1 VGIKVSNKIKNPSKS
16 VSLYNATS
24 FGSNAPTNTP
34 FFEYDVAGPIDFMR
48 YRMNRIW
55 NLKPEETDVA
65 VYIATP
71 QAIEIS
77 EFGSN
82 QSLGYTIQSV
92 SQTGLSFRKKENV
105 VIRYNPVDIGECGN
119 LPEPGIDGAQDKWL
133 KVLEDGQGLTT
144 HARNIAGGNIGP
156 HGIISTF
163 ADGKLRDGNTPI
175 KFDDQVFRYGIPLDS
190 KKVRDNSYGSLSVAE
205 ASVVP
210 NYNFY
215 IQTYESILT
224 QEDPTKEPHESMLP
238 SLYSFLSV
246 MENEN
251 DKRRRG
257 MRSTEYDPATI
268 NTVFEKH
275 ITLERQLKETRI
287 ATLVTYNAGARAQTV
302 EADVSKGDYFDK
314 YAYAFSDGVK
324 GTPDPAWR
332 AGQNPLAERFKHQI
346 VPSSNNQMFA
356 EFSDVR
362 QRFPMSCDI
371 EFSTADTPNN
381 EVISLFEETEMTAMF
396 IKGFVDNTWGASS
409 SMGYNLISSGG
420 LPFIPD
426 PTTYTETAFKP
437 YENGSEQRVP
447 SSSLD
452 CWDLLA
458 PNGWLTQITRPSD
471 ERGRTRQIVGSQNA
485 QAAFGPDYYGQV
497 EKGVFLGAY
506 DQEVE
511 DAQNNVATAMLRNL
525 MSTAFKAKMQDL
537 IYDKTRTWKQIVGGI
552 GVYESLN
559 MGGRERQIAGGST
572 NVEQATRRTISS
584 PSAPETAYHETI
596 FYIVEKW
603 SVRADGT
610 PDEKVQS
617 FYFPNSSTFTDYKFS
632 DTQVKYGKKYIYRI
646 YAMEMVFGT
655 RYWYQLDQ
663 APIANSLHWQQEI
676 SPSQAKICVLTEP
689 SLKMVKVPYYQKEV
703 VMMDDPP
710 VFPGVEVITYQN
722 VRNQILFWMTGNS
735 GEYDLN
741 PIAIQPGDSEA
752 IESLR
757 MSQEVGPLE
766 PIRFKSDDHARF
778 FEVFRIDKKP
788 SSYSDFIGNKI
799 AHVDTKVDL
808 DNGCQFSTSGEWIDK
823 TISPNTTYYYIFRTI
838 DNHGHFSNPSPVY
851 ELQMVY
857 DGYAPYLLRNVYS
870 LDENQPPPQ
879 KVAKKFTKYIHIKP
893 ALTQRVVDEEAS
905 GLINPDGTKI
915 VDDTGCLTRVLGVDG
930 SKIELGTAD
939 QTLWNKLIKVRVR
952 SRKTGKK
959 IDLNIKFTKKH
970 TKIEKTGNNNLC

>member
-1 VGIKVSNKIKNPSKS
+1 

-34 FFEYDVAGPIDFMR
+34 FFEYDVAGPIDLMR

-55 NLKPEETDVA
+55 NLAPATTDVGA
-65 VYIATP
+65 YVTGP

-77 EFGSN
+77 ENGNN
-82 QSLGYTIQSV
+82 QVPGYSISLESQSDFN
-92 SQTGLSFRKKENV
+92 FRKKEEV
-105 VIRYNPVDIGECGN
+105 VIRYNPVDIEECGN
-119 LPEPGIDGAQDKWL
+119 LPEPGIGGGSNTPFVNQDKWL
-133 KVLEDGQGLTT
+133 KVLEDGRGLTT
-144 HARNIAGGNIGP
+144 HERNVAGGNIGP

-163 ADGKLRDGNTPI
+163 ADGKLRDGITPI
-175 KFDDQVFRYGIPLDS
+175 VFDDQVFRYGVPLES
-190 KKVRDNSYGSLSVAE
+190 KKVRDNSYGSLSLSE
-205 ASVVP
+205 ASIVP

-224 QEDPTKEPHESMLP
+224 QEDSTKEPHESMLP

-246 MENEN
+246 MENED
-251 DKRRRG
+251 DKRERAG
-257 MRSTEYDPATI
+257 GSSEYEPATI
-268 NTVFEKH
+268 NTIFEKH

-314 YAYAFSDGVK
+314 YAYAFSDAVK
-324 GTPDPAWR
+324 GTTVPPWR
-332 AGQNPLAERFKHQI
+332 AGQNPLADRFKHQI
-346 VPSSNNQMFA
+346 VPASNNQMFA
-356 EFSDVR
+356 DFSDVR

-371 EFSTADTPNN
+371 EFSTADTAND
-381 EVISLFEETEMTAMF
+381 EVIRLFEDTEMTAMF
-396 IKGFVDNTWGASS
+396 IKGFVDDTWGESS
-409 SMGYNLISSGG
+409 EMGYNLISSGG

-426 PTTYTETAFKP
+426 PTTYTETAFQP
-437 YENGSEQRVP
+437 YADGTTQLVP
-447 SSSLD
+447 SSSLE
-452 CWDLLA
+452 CWDLLG
-458 PNGWLTQITRPSD
+458 PNGWL
-471 ERGRTRQIVGSQNA
+471 A
-485 QAAFGPDYYGQV
+485 QMNTSNSYYGQV
-497 EKGVFLGAY
+497 EKGVFLGSY

-511 DAQNNVATAMLRNL
+511 EAQNNVLTRMTRNL
-525 MSTAFKAKMQDL
+525 MGTAFKAKMSDL
-537 IYDKTRTWKQIVGGI
+537 IRNKTRTWGEMVGIPNMSGRQRQIVGSRNAQE
-552 GVYESLN
+552 V
-559 MGGRERQIAGGST
+559 
-572 NVEQATRRTISS
+572 RRTVSS
-584 PSAPETAYHETI
+584 PETAYHETI
-596 FYIVEKW
+596 FYVVEKW

-610 PDEKVQS
+610 PDEKVQD

-655 RYWYQLDQ
+655 RYWYQLDL
-663 APIANSLHWQQEI
+663 APIAISSQTQGSWQQEI
-676 SPSQAKICVLTEP
+676 SPSQARICVLTEP
-689 SLKMVKVPYYQKEV
+689 SLKMVKVPYYQKEIL
-703 VMMDDPP
+703 MMDDPP
-710 VFPGVEVITYQN
+710 VFPDVEVITYQN

-741 PIAIQPGDSEA
+741 PVAIQPGDFEA
-752 IESLR
+752 IENLR
-757 MSQEVGPLE
+757 ISQEVGPLE

-808 DNGCQFSTSGEWIDK
+808 DNECQFSTSGEWIDK

-857 DGYAPYLLRNVYS
+857 DGYAPYLLRNVYP
-870 LDENQPPPQ
+870 LDENPPPPQ

-893 ALTQRVVDEEAS
+893 ALAQRVVNEEAS
-905 GLINPDGTKI
+905 GLINPDGTKT
-915 VDDTGCLTRVLGVDG
+915 VDDTGCLTRVLGADG

-939 QTLWNKLIKVRVR
+939 QTLWDKLIKVRVR

>member
-1 VGIKVSNKIKNPSKS
+1 VGIKVSLPWRV

-24 FGSNAPTNTP
+24 FGSNAHGNTP
-34 FFEYDVAGPIDFMR
+34 FFEYDAAGPIDFMR

-55 NLKPEETDVA
+55 NP
-65 VYIATP
+65 IPATPDIGAYVTGP

-77 EFGSN
+77 EEGANRTPAYAIF
-82 QSLGYTIQSV
+82 SV
-92 SQTGLSFRKKENV
+92 SQTGFHFRKKEEV

-119 LPEPGIDGAQDKWL
+119 LPEPGIGGGANNPFVSQDKWL

-163 ADGKLRDGNTPI
+163 ADGKLRDGNTAI
-175 KFDDQVFRYGIPLDS
+175 KFDDQVFRYNTPLDS
-190 KKVRDNSYGSLSVAE
+190 KKVRDNSYGSLTPYE
-205 ASVVP
+205 ASVTP

-251 DKRRRG
+251 DTRERAG
-257 MRSTEYDPATI
+257 GSSDYDPATI

-324 GTPDPAWR
+324 GTTVPAWR
-332 AGQNPLAERFKHQI
+332 EGQNPLADRFKHQI

-371 EFSTADTPNN
+371 EFSTANTPNN
-381 EVISLFEETEMTAMF
+381 EVIKLFENTEMTAMF

-437 YENGSEQRVP
+437 YENFSDQLVP

-471 ERGRTRQIVGSQNA
+471 ARGRSRQIVGSRNA

-511 DAQNNVATAMLRNL
+511 EAQNNVSTAIVRNL
-525 MSTAFKAKMQDL
+525 MLTSFKAKMQDL

-559 MGGRERQIAGGST
+559 MAGRERQIAGGST
-572 NVEQATRRTISS
+572 NAQEATRRI
-584 PSAPETAYHETI
+584 APENAYHETI

-603 SVRADGT
+603 SVRTDGT

-655 RYWYQLDQ
+655 RYWYQLGQ
-663 APIANSLHWQQEI
+663 APIANSNHWRQEI

-752 IESLR
+752 IENLR

-788 SSYSDFIGNKI
+788 SNYSDFIGNKI
-799 AHVDTKVDL
+799 AHVDTKVNL
-808 DNGCQFSTSGEWIDK
+808 DNECQFSTSGEWIDK

-870 LDENQPPPQ
+870 LDENRPPPQ

-905 GLINPDGTKI
+905 GLINPDGTKT
-915 VDDTGCLTRVLGVDG
+915 VDDTGCLTRVLGADG

-939 QTLWNKLIKVRVR
+939 QTLWDKLIKVRVR